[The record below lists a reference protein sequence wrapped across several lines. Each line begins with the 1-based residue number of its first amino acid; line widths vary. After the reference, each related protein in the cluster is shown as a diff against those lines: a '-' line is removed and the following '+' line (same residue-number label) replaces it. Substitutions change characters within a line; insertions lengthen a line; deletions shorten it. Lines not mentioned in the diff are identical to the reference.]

1 VEGWNEKWVLF
12 YGWAESASDIFG
24 WAETPESL
32 VTTANDILKRCDAT
46 KVEYRVL
53 SKKFSKNV
61 TADLAGKK
69 GELLK
74 IKDKADSKI
83 DWMAMIHPTVRA
95 IFDAMLDETPA
106 SHVREKV
113 AVAKAAGEEP
123 KKKKSKRS

>member
-1 VEGWNEKWVLF
+1 MEGWNEKWVLF
-12 YGWAESASDIFG
+12 YMAGDGAEDIFG

-32 VTTANDILKRCDAT
+32 LTCAEDILMRCHAT

-53 SKKFSKNV
+53 AEKFSKNV

-106 SHVREKV
+106 SHGREKV
-113 AVAKAAGEEP
+113 AAAKAAGEEP